1 MVGSL
6 YLRLERNSKEP
17 FSLILQRSGEVQSK
31 LEKKG
36 KPEPANDEEE
46 EEDEHGDTLCG
57 ICGGLYGANEFWI
70 GCDHCDKW

>member
-1 MVGSL
+1 M
-6 YLRLERNSKEP
+6 
-17 FSLILQRSGEVQSK
+17 QSK